1 MIEQRA
7 PALGHTFLSPGGV
20 RGVCRRGGATPGC
33 CVRRCVKRWP
43 SRVPGSRGFELFGR
57 AGMGVPHEAAR
68 HHGHSCDAA
77 CIPHAFTAR
86 GVYTPTTK
94 SASQLLQPATLTSR
108 HISLFLSR
116 DSVVASQ
123 QRAAMYGDTKVQ
135 VRSPS
140 AAALTVNCASA
151 ATLANVGCRMEH
163 WVVARSEQSHAASTG
178 RQRPPW
184 PRRRRRRLAHSTR
197 EPRMRC
203 RRMERRVSCLARR
216 TGCAAAA
223 TTCACAALCAS
234 RPAAPARVGR
244 GRECGRSHGAHT
256 TRRSDQRTI
265 VLARWPHVG
274 R

>member
-1 MIEQRA
+1 M
-7 PALGHTFLSPGGV
+7 
-20 RGVCRRGGATPGC
+20 
-33 CVRRCVKRWP
+33 
-43 SRVPGSRGFELFGR
+43 
-57 AGMGVPHEAAR
+57 
-68 HHGHSCDAA
+68 
-77 CIPHAFTAR
+77 
-86 GVYTPTTK
+86 YTPTTK
-94 SASQLLQPATLTSR
+94 KCKPTAATLTSR

-140 AAALTVNCASA
+140 AAALTINRWVGGDSRER
-151 ATLANVGCRMEH
+151 GCRVEH

-234 RPAAPARVGR
+234 RPAAPARA
-244 GRECGRSHGAHT
+244 RERVRPV
-256 TRRSDQRTI
+256 TRRSHHAQERPAHHRSRPVATCCRA
-265 VLARWPHVG
+265 VSLWREAAKVRGGSSRRSAPG
-274 R
+274 AAQSASG

>member
-1 MIEQRA
+1 MR
-7 PALGHTFLSPGGV
+7 
-20 RGVCRRGGATPGC
+20 
-33 CVRRCVKRWP
+33 
-43 SRVPGSRGFELFGR
+43 
-57 AGMGVPHEAAR
+57 
-68 HHGHSCDAA
+68 
-77 CIPHAFTAR
+77 R
-86 GVYTPTTK
+86 GVYTARVYRTRREYTNYQANCCNPHI
-94 SASQLLQPATLTSR
+94 PCR
-108 HISLFLSR
+108 HISLFLSLSR
-116 DSVVASQ
+116 
-123 QRAAMYGDTKVQ
+123 QRRRVTAACSDVWGHTKVQ

-163 WVVARSEQSHAASTG
+163 WVVARSEQSHAASTC

-274 R
+274 AVSLWREAAKVRGGSSRRSAPGAAQSASG